1 MISRRQ
7 ALLTTLFG
15 ASAAGLRA
23 LATGLPLAFLRDPRR
38 ALAAAA
44 TSTTDGACPSPDK
57 AQFII
62 FSTSGDGDSINTSA
76 PGTYEDPMIVHS
88 PDPALGPVPLQLGS
102 QMVTAAA
109 PWAALPA
116 DVLARTVFW
125 HISTGTPV
133 HSQEPDVLRLMGAT
147 QPTEMLPSLLARQ
160 LAPCLGTI
168 QSTPLSIGARTPSE
182 TLNSGGTTLPVVP
195 PLAVRA
201 TLASPTGPLT
211 ALQSLRDSTLNQ
223 LYQLYKTEASPS
235 QQRYLDALITSR
247 QQLGSIKSDILDALS
262 GVTDNGPDAQA
273 LVAVALIQMKVAPV
287 VTIHIP
293 FGGDNHHDANLAQ
306 ETAQTKTGIATIAAL
321 MQRLRALG
329 LQDQVTFMT
338 LNVFGRTLG
347 PGNADGRAHNNNH
360 QVSLTIGR
368 PFRGGM
374 VGAVAPV
381 DTDYGA
387 VAIDSRTG
395 AGGVGG
401 DVQPGDSL
409 AAFGQ
414 TMMVAVG
421 GDASTI
427 KSPGGT
433 GKVIVGALA

>member
-1 MISRRQ
+1 
-7 ALLTTLFG
+7 
-15 ASAAGLRA
+15 
-23 LATGLPLAFLRDPRR
+23 
-38 ALAAAA
+38 
-44 TSTTDGACPSPDK
+44 
-57 AQFII
+57 
-62 FSTSGDGDSINTSA
+62 
-76 PGTYEDPMIVHS
+76 
-88 PDPALGPVPLQLGS
+88 
-102 QMVTAAA
+102 
-109 PWAALPA
+109 
-116 DVLARTVFW
+116 
-125 HISTGTPV
+125 
-133 HSQEPDVLRLMGAT
+133 MGAT

-211 ALQSLRDSTLNQ
+211 ALQPLRDATLNQ
-223 LYQLYKTEASPS
+223 LYDLYKNGASRS

-247 QQLGSIKSDILDALS
+247 QQLGSIKSDVLDALS

-287 VTIHIP
+287 VTIHVP
-293 FGGDNHHDANLAQ
+293 FGGDNHHDANLGQ
-306 ETAQTKTGIATIAAL
+306 ETAQTQTGIATIGAL

-347 PGNADGRAHNNNH
+347 PGNADGRAHNDNH

-368 PFRGGM
+368 PFRGGV

-387 VAIDSRTG
+387 VAIDSHTG
-395 AGGVGG
+395 AGGAGG

-433 GKVIVGALA
+433 GKVVSGALA